1 MNGSRSDR
9 RLTPC
14 LVSSVR
20 HDMILVQIWRAIFQ
34 IFQQKFDCNCF
45 VFSNLAPN
53 VTPFCRPS
61 TINLTVQ
68 HSLRRSSRHARHPSA
83 CGALARYR
91 SSLQTLLADP
101 PALHNISIKQNK
113 NGPSAT
119 TFTEKPFHFFI
130 ENWPIYPLKRIKV
143 NSIKFLFFFHFHV
156 HFSFICFLTLCQG
169 QVERYGREQR
179 TLRPAAVDWRRHRSW
194 RLRELCQA
202 RGKGQ
207 QSLLASLVGPE
218 VGQLLVADSICT
230 AADVKMSLATSWP
243 STRAQ
248 SLPSGSVLWQFNLF
262 SSWPLSAQWIARQFW
277 TCQFHPI
284 CMPICIM
291 PSQQQNK
298 FKKSQKFKK
307 N

>member
-1 MNGSRSDR
+1 MPTCPPPLHLNISRDGPELKAQCVQIEIFGAVFLPEGGWASGRWTVSAGSSTSRPHRPTGAVRDVRCCPTTRSGDR
-9 RLTPC
+9 VQVRRWTAVGQTDAWRR
-14 LVSSVR
+14 VSSPASATT
-20 HDMILVQIWRAIFQ
+20 WSSF
-34 IFQQKFDCNCF
+34 KFGAQFFKFFNKNSTPI

-113 NGPSAT
+113 NGPFAT
-119 TFTEKPFHFFI
+119 TFTEKQFHFFI

-143 NSIKFLFFFHFHV
+143 NSIKFFFHFHV

-207 QSLLASLVGPE
+207 Q
-218 VGQLLVADSICT
+218 
-230 AADVKMSLATSWP
+230 
-243 STRAQ
+243 
-248 SLPSGSVLWQFNLF
+248 
-262 SSWPLSAQWIARQFW
+262 
-277 TCQFHPI
+277 
-284 CMPICIM
+284 
-291 PSQQQNK
+291 
-298 FKKSQKFKK
+298 
-307 N
+307 

>member
-1 MNGSRSDR
+1 MPPLQLNISRDGPELKAQCVQIEIFGAVSCLKAAERPVGGRSQRVAARVALIVRPVQSVTFDAVQR
-9 RLTPC
+9 RDQVTEFKF
-14 LVSSVR
+14 VDERQSVR
-20 HDMILVQIWRAIFQ
+20 QTLDAVSRLQRPPRHDPRSNLARNFQ
-34 IFQQKFDCNCF
+34 ISTAI

-194 RLRELCQA
+194 RLRELCQG

-207 QSLLASLVGPE
+207 Q
-218 VGQLLVADSICT
+218 
-230 AADVKMSLATSWP
+230 
-243 STRAQ
+243 
-248 SLPSGSVLWQFNLF
+248 
-262 SSWPLSAQWIARQFW
+262 
-277 TCQFHPI
+277 
-284 CMPICIM
+284 
-291 PSQQQNK
+291 
-298 FKKSQKFKK
+298 
-307 N
+307 